1 MKTTVGIIDK
11 DNTKKT
17 KQNRLDEL
25 KIKIHYAENAL
36 DTYKETNNYLYE
48 VNSFYLNELKQ
59 ELELFEKSP

>member
-11 DNTKKT
+11 SNATKT

-25 KIKIHYAENAL
+25 RIKIHYAENAL
-36 DTYKETNNYLYE
+36 DTYKKTNNYLYE
-48 VNSFYLNELKQ
+48 ANSFYLNELKE